1 MYTYLLRANSA
12 NTTHEQGQRAELV
25 GLEEPEVP
33 KTTVEMVLT
42 CILRLCPTARKA
54 ANLFKGLILTCE
66 YIFTWNK
73 NKMNITHNAGT
84 FLKQMM
90 NKDRILEHFIICKM
104 RRHK

>member
-12 NTTHEQGQRAELV
+12 NTTHEQGQCAELV

-33 KTTVEMVLT
+33 KTTMEMVLT
-42 CILRLCPTARKA
+42 CTLGLGLTARKA

-66 YIFTWNK
+66 YIFTQIK
-73 NKMNITHNAGT
+73 NKMNLAHNAGT

-90 NKDRILEHFIICKM
+90 NKDRILEHFIVCKM